1 MLRHHL
7 AVFFKATACDEIQN
21 GLLAKIVH
29 MSLEERMDRLDQIY
43 DIRRVPLSLAEL
55 ERLHRE
61 KNEQ

>member
-1 MLRHHL
+1 MLKHHL
-7 AVFFKATACDEIQN
+7 AAFFKATSCDEIRN

-43 DIRRVPLSLAEL
+43 DIRRTPLSLPEL

-61 KNEQ
+61 KDEQ